1 MVSRPISVRRSWSRA
16 TADWPTSP
24 WTHTLLGDYLDE
36 EELHNAVGAVVTTAD
51 RLDDEL
57 QSRFGGKR
65 SEDLDA

>member
-1 MVSRPISVRRSWSRA
+1 MVSRTISARRSWSRA
-16 TADWPTSP
+16 TADWPAST
-24 WTHTLLGDYLDE
+24 WTTWLGDYLDE